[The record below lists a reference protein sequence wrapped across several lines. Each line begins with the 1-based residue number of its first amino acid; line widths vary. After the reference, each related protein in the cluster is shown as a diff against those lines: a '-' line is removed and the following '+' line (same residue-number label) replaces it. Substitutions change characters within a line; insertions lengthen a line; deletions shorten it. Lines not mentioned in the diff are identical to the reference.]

1 MSCLGHTKSSRI
13 YSSTAF
19 FIVCGGAYEGQ
30 MYWFVGAVDFVV
42 GSLGENM
49 AKMFILE
56 GGFEVLEMSFEVSEG
71 GFEVLEMG
79 FEVSEGGFEVLEMDF
94 EVSEGKFEVL
104 EMSFEVL
111 EMNFEVSE
119 GRFGCLDGMIDKK

>member
-56 GGFEVLEMSFEVSEG
+56 GGFEVLEMSFEV
-71 GFEVLEMG
+71 
-79 FEVSEGGFEVLEMDF
+79 
-94 EVSEGKFEVL
+94 
-104 EMSFEVL
+104 L